1 MNDILHFK
9 LPLTPAL
16 NDPDLTLSARS
27 IDLALNLRKGD
38 HLFRSAPIEVGSF
51 HGYAVTA
58 QLSFGSS
65 YNDAQNQLTLYG
77 ADLHGEDQRCDQQF
91 TITLSVK
98 MPVMAGD
105 FSAEPLFTAFFH
117 QQRPSIVTIAGP
129 CGYKLPERSALIS
142 ALAETIRQAYEAL
155 TQQALAAGIA
165 SVLALATGP
174 QVAGSIKG

>member
-16 NDPDLTLSARS
+16 NDADLTLSARS
-27 IDLALNLRKGD
+27 IDLALDLRKGD
-38 HLFRSAPIEVGSF
+38 HLFRSTPIEVGSF

-65 YNDAQNQLTLYG
+65 YDTAQNALTLYG
-77 ADLHGEDQRCDQQF
+77 PDLHGEDQRYDQQF
-91 TITLSVK
+91 TITLALK
-98 MPVMAGD
+98 TPVMAGH
-105 FSAEPLFTAFFH
+105 FAAEPIFTAFFH
-117 QQRPSIVTIAGP
+117 QQRPSNVAIEGP
-129 CGYKLPERSALIS
+129 SGYRLPERSALIS

-165 SVLALATGP
+165 SVLMA
-174 QVAGSIKG
+174 